1 MSKLGSRLVLTLVLG
16 VGSIGLA
23 ACGGG
28 DDSSSSAAT
37 SGAAG
42 SSAPG
47 SAGVATSGGAPTSAG
62 PVGDVP
68 IETWAGGVCGAVNTW
83 LGGINANGTKL
94 NQDVQG
100 ISDLGAGRDLLVRF
114 MQDAVALTDTM
125 ISSVQ
130 AAGAP
135 AVANGQQLSAD
146 LVQALSPVKQT
157 FESAVTKAQQLPTND
172 PAGVQPGGHSARQR
186 DHELAGQLHHELRRA
201 ADEVQRPRVEQRVR
215 DGARLRQA
223 RRVAVLGLPLG

>member
-1 MSKLGSRLVLTLVLG
+1 MSEFGPRLALVLLLA

-37 SGAAG
+37 TGGASA

-47 SAGVATSGGAPTSAG
+47 TGGAATSGGAPTSGG

-83 LGGINANGTKL
+83 LAGINAKGTKL

-100 ISDLGAGRDLLVRF
+100 VSDLGAGRDLLVKF
-114 MQDAVALTDTM
+114 MQDAVTLTDTM
-125 ISSVQ
+125 ISAVQ

-135 AVANGQQLSAD
+135 AVASGQQLSAD

-157 FESAVTKAQQLPTND
+157 FEGAVTKAQQLPTND
-172 PAGVQPGGHSARQR
+172 PQAFSQAASALGTEITNSQGSFTASF
-186 DHELAGQLHHELRRA
+186 DALQTKYNDPALNDAFKTVPACAKL
-201 ADEVQRPRVEQRVR
+201 
-215 DGARLRQA
+215 GA
-223 RRVAVLGLPLG
+223 

>member
-1 MSKLGSRLVLTLVLG
+1 MSKLGSGLALALVLA

-37 SGAAG
+37 TGTGGA
-42 SSAPG
+42 
-47 SAGVATSGGAPTSAG
+47 ATSGGASTSAG
-62 PVGDVP
+62 PLGDVP

-100 ISDLGAGRDLLVRF
+100 ISDLGAGRDLLVKF

-125 ISSVQ
+125 ISAVQ

-135 AVANGQQLSAD
+135 AVSNGKQLSAD

-157 FESAVTKAQQLPTND
+157 FEGAVTKAQQLPTND
-172 PAGVQPGGHSARQR
+172 PQAFSQA
-186 DHELAGQLHHELRRA
+186 ATQLGNEITNSQGSFTASFNAL
-201 ADEVQRPRVEQRVR
+201 
-215 DGARLRQA
+215 QA
-223 RRVAVLGLPLG
+223 KYNDPALNNAFKTVPACAKLGS

>member
-1 MSKLGSRLVLTLVLG
+1 MSKFGPRLALVLVLG

-37 SGAAG
+37 TGGAAA

-47 SAGVATSGGAPTSAG
+47 TGGAATSGGAPTSGG

-83 LGGINANGTKL
+83 LAGINANGTKL

-100 ISDLGAGRDLLVRF
+100 ISDLGAGRDLLVKF

-125 ISSVQ
+125 ISAVQ

-135 AVANGQQLSAD
+135 AVASGQQLSAD

-157 FESAVTKAQQLPTND
+157 FEGAVDQSAAASDQRS
-172 PAGVQPGGHSARQR
+172 AGVQPGGHCSSAPRSR
-186 DHELAGQLHHELRRA
+186 TRRA
-201 ADEVQRPRVEQRVR
+201 ASPRASTRC
-215 DGARLRQA
+215 
-223 RRVAVLGLPLG
+223 RRSTTTPR